1 MLPGQSL
8 TDGPGVL
15 EPVARACADD
25 DGVVEGLG
33 CRSMIK
39 PKSGVTV

>member
-25 DGVVEGLG
+25 DVVEGLG